1 MAKKF
6 VPAGK
11 RGASRVV
18 GQDQG
23 RLVVDSTGAKRIVLS
38 DVHLGSKEG
47 EPERLSL
54 YQILKGDIVITG
66 NDDREIRLKP
76 LSLNGYATLEEMYAA
91 EGGLDFLSKRSATIR
106 DYVRIATVMAN
117 QDAPEDQQLTERD
130 VGNILTME
138 NYQPFVRLIVAVLAG
153 PTKGVAATAPVT
165 PTNAPTGPLS
175 STSVPSGS
183 GGPPSRSDA

>member
-11 RGASRVV
+11 RGAPRIV

-23 RLVVDSTGAKRIVLS
+23 RLVVDANGAKRIVLS
-38 DVHLGSKEG
+38 DVHLGKKDG

-54 YQILKGDIVITG
+54 YQILKGDVVITG

-76 LSLNGYATLEEMYAA
+76 LTLNGYATLEEMYAA
-91 EGGLDFLSKRSATIR
+91 EGGLECLSRRKATIR

-117 QDAPEDQQLTERD
+117 QDAPEDQQLTERE
-130 VGNILTME
+130 VGGILTME

-153 PTKGVAATAPVT
+153 PTKGGAATEPAT
-165 PTNAPTGPLS
+165 PTSPPTGPRS
-175 STSVPSGS
+175 STSALSDSAGLPTGS
-183 GGPPSRSDA
+183 GD